1 MGQRFKYGNHTRTTV
16 DARQRSSCRRRVD
29 MLVIYNIKTTMSIM
43 PQIAHHNSEHNDSS
57 SVKQYLQTNC
67 RRKQGIATQNGRLDC
82 SSCLKAQPLGE
93 LLREQAIIARMLT
106 ECKLR
111 PELRKSGS
119 SVDKLDGV
127 TGDRPQGSFRIF
139 FQNFLRRI
147 DRFNK

>member
-1 MGQRFKYGNHTRTTV
+1 
-16 DARQRSSCRRRVD
+16 
-29 MLVIYNIKTTMSIM
+29 MSIM
-43 PQIAHHNSEHNDSS
+43 PHHNSEHNDSS

-93 LLREQAIIARMLT
+93 LLREQAIIARVLT

-119 SVDKLDGV
+119 SVDN
-127 TGDRPQGSFRIF
+127 F
-139 FQNFLRRI
+139 F
-147 DRFNK
+147 